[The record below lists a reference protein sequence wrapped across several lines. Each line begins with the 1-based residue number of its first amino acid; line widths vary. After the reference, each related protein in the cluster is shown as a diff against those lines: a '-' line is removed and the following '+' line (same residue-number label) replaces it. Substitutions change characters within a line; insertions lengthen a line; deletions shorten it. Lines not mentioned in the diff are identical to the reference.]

1 MRHLILSSLLVFAAL
16 GLHAQDR
23 SPAIN
28 VHTEGQVEVPADL
41 IHFQVQINASADSPQ
56 EAYELHSQREERLVE
71 LLEQYAV
78 DEEDIR
84 YRPVSFSRAPDRT
97 DSGTSPVQ
105 TRQQVV
111 MTLRDFDAFEQIQVG
126 LIEAGYDRFS
136 ADFATSR
143 ADSARDEALREAVVR
158 AREKAEII
166 ASEAHVRL
174 GNLVSIDYGEP
185 RFTTGSETMRMS
197 ADAESGSGMMR
208 YEQTVAVTASVSV
221 SFGIRP

>member
-16 GLHAQDR
+16 GLQAQDR
-23 SPAIN
+23 PPAI
-28 VHTEGQVEVPADL
+28 HLHAEGEVEVPADL
-41 IHFQVQINASADSPQ
+41 IRFHIQINASADSPQ
-56 EAYELHSQREERLVE
+56 GAYKLHTQREERLVE
-71 LLEQYAV
+71 LLEQYRV

-84 YRPVSFSRAPDRT
+84 YRPVSLSRAPDRT
-97 DSGTSPVQ
+97 DTGTPPVQ

-111 MTLRDFDAFEQIQVG
+111 LTLRDFDAFEQIQVG

-143 ADSARDEALREAVVR
+143 ADSARDVALREAVAR

-174 GNLVSIDYGEP
+174 GNIVSIDYGEP
-185 RFTTGSETMRMS
+185 RFAAGSETMRMS
-197 ADAESGSGMMR
+197 ADAGPGGMMR
-208 YEQTVAVTASVSV
+208 YEQTVSITASVSV
-221 SFGIRP
+221 SFAIRP